1 MSKVEKAVEKLEN
14 AADEAFDYATGDE
27 VETLSFE
34 TPTSTMEAES
44 EIHETPGAEDS
55 ETPAAEDSEDALD
68 RYVQLEESAERTFL
82 DHTPLWVKIVL
93 PVALIAIVLI
103 SFAVGQYPITPPEL
117 LEGIQ
122 RHFADAINTK
132 EELSVDKVIF
142 AIRIPRILLVLMTGA
157 ALASAGA
164 AFQGMFRNPLVS
176 PDLLGASAGASLGAC
191 IGLLIG
197 TSTFITQLLAFCFGL
212 LAVGIAVFMN
222 GMVKYDRL
230 LGLVLGGILVSTLF
244 QAGTSIVKLCAD
256 VNDKLPSITYWLMG
270 SFSGANTADLR
281 MAVIPMVLG
290 FALLMLERWNLNVL
304 SLGEEEA
311 RSLGINTT
319 RTRIIVIVAATLLT
333 SVSVAVSGV
342 IGWIGLVIPHLAR
355 AIVGPDHK
363 RLLPTAALLG
373 GCYLLIVDDL
383 ARCMF
388 SMEIPIG
395 ILTAILGVPFF
406 AIIFKHNQAGWN

>member
-1 MSKVEKAVEKLEN
+1 MGIHKMVNAGRRMKHPGSEIEEVEKKIADKLEERL
-14 AADEAFDYATGDE
+14 DESIGT
-27 VETLSFE
+27 
-34 TPTSTMEAES
+34 
-44 EIHETPGAEDS
+44 
-55 ETPAAEDSEDALD
+55 DASYSVSDLD
-68 RYVQLEESAERTFL
+68 ESANQTFQEKISL
-82 DHTPLWVKIVL
+82 GVKIAL
-93 PVALIAIVLI
+93 PLILVAIVLI
-103 SFAVGQYPITPPEL
+103 SFAVGQYPISPSEL
-117 LEGIQ
+117 VEGIG
-122 RHFADAINTK
+122 RHFADEIQTK

-197 TSTFITQLLAFCFGL
+197 TSTIVTQLLAFTGGL

-270 SFSGANTADLR
+270 SFSGANMTDLR
-281 MAVIPMVLG
+281 MAVIPMLVG
-290 FALLMLERWNLNVL
+290 FVLLMLERWNLNVL

-311 RSLGINTT
+311 RSLGVNTK
-319 RTRIIVIVAATLLT
+319 RTRFIVIIAATLLT

-355 AIVGPDHK
+355 AVVGPDHK

-383 ARCMF
+383 ARCLF

-406 AIIFKHNQAGWN
+406 AIIFKHNQSSWN